1 MSGEKNMI
9 QLLLNKTNFDGRWAA
24 ETLFTLFHENQ
35 KVLIIPL
42 SQKTGW
48 ASDYEDYTNK
58 FEQGSEYHADL
69 IRPFLR
75 YGIPKRNIRILN
87 HFDYDEDSLSR
98 LINNYDVVCFSAEEA
113 LDAYNCLLDLNILN
127 VLSNYDGI
135 SIFLSGAAS
144 VLSEY
149 FPVYDDDYET
159 FITYD
164 GFNYIE
170 GVDLVMDYQETDEY
184 LKYIIET
191 IEDRNRKVLICP
203 KDGGVLLTDTS
214 TELLGSAFIADQN
227 DLDEIYRLYRE

>member
-1 MSGEKNMI
+1 MRISPIKSATSFSGR
-9 QLLLNKTNFDGRWAA
+9 T
-24 ETLFTLFHENQ
+24 T
-35 KVLIIPL
+35 
-42 SQKTGW
+42 
-48 ASDYEDYTNK
+48 DYNINRGKED
-58 FEQGSEYHADL
+58 L
-69 IRPFLR
+69 
-75 YGIPKRNIRILN
+75 KRNSYWQKNSSI
-87 HFDYDEDSLSR
+87 
-98 LINNYDVVCFSAEEA
+98 EEA
-113 LDAYNCLLDLNILN
+113 LGTYNCLLDLNILN

-149 FPVYDDDYET
+149 FPVYDDAYET

-164 GFNYIE
+164 GLNYIQ